1 MEVGYSYTS
10 RISGVLGM
18 CWWWWRGAEN
28 PQRGGSRGCTPDS
41 PVSAHYPATLR
52 QVAQSLSC
60 TEAQGNSWYPSS
72 EPLSKKGHV
81 ILYSRNKDGMAVATA
96 PKQAWPPWP
105 PVFFLLLLP
114 ALGSSGNCPAV
125 CDCTSQPQAVLCA
138 HRRLE
143 AVPGGL
149 PLDTELLDLSGDRL
163 WGLQQGMLSRL
174 GQLQELDLSYNQL
187 STLEPGAR
195 GLTTGGGLCVGE
207 KRPPREGFPQGS
219 TDGLSIGPTRW
230 HQSQM
235 QHDQALGRS
244 DLEMVT
250 VGTEGATGRAQ
261 GG

>member
-1 MEVGYSYTS
+1 MYA
-10 RISGVLGM
+10 RL
-18 CWWWWRGAEN
+18 
-28 PQRGGSRGCTPDS
+28 S

-52 QVAQSLSC
+52 QVAQSLSS

-81 ILYSRNKDGMAVATA
+81 ILCSRNKEGMAVATA

-149 PLDTELLDLSGDRL
+149 PLDTELLDLSGNRL

-174 GQLQELDLSYNQL
+174 GQLRELDLSYNQL
-187 STLEPGAR
+187 STLEPGAFH
-195 GLTTGGGLCVGE
+195 GLRSLLTL
-207 KRPPREGFPQGS
+207 RLQGNR
-219 TDGLSIGPTRW
+219 LRIMGPDEAAS
-230 HQSQM
+230 HFIPS
-235 QHDQALGRS
+235 
-244 DLEMVT
+244 
-250 VGTEGATGRAQ
+250 
-261 GG
+261 